1 MQIAIVEPIKDAA
14 TPESQALHEH
24 LSSMGLSPEFYVP
37 GDCELYAIFP
47 SLKCALLPF
56 FPVSS
61 WMKKDTLRSQV
72 GNKQASKQ

>member
-56 FPVSS
+56 FSS
-61 WMKKDTLRSQV
+61 ILLDEEGHIKITGW
-72 GNKQASKQ
+72 